1 MNWET
6 YIAFGDSITIGARTY
21 LGYPELTGAI
31 LEDRLSKQWNVINCS
46 VSGFTA
52 IELARYID
60 KNYSNLIQHKSSITT
75 ILIGTNDLKSG
86 TSQQNFEI
94 ALTQI
99 IIKSKI
105 LTQNSNVVLLM
116 IPELQEGIMY
126 PYNIEMNS
134 KVAELN
140 KSIEKLAK
148 KHNVRTLS
156 LEVEKENFFDGVHLN
171 DSGVDNIGKQV
182 SNFILSERGI

>member
-6 YIAFGDSITIGARTY
+6 YIALGDSITIGARTY
-21 LGYPELTGAI
+21 LGYPEFTGTI
-31 LEDRLSKQWNVINCS
+31 LEGRLSKEWNVVNCAE
-46 VSGFTA
+46 SGFTA

-60 KNYSNLIQHKSSITT
+60 NNYSSLTKHRSSITT

-140 KSIEKLAK
+140 QSIEKLAK
-148 KHNVRTLS
+148 KHNVKTLS
-156 LEVEKENFFDGVHLN
+156 LKVEKEDFFDGVHLS
-171 DSGVDNIGKQV
+171 DTGVENIGRQV
-182 SNFILSERGI
+182 SNYILSERGI

>member
-148 KHNVRTLS
+148 KHNVKTLS

>member
-6 YIAFGDSITIGARTY
+6 YIALGDSITIGARTY
-21 LGYPELTGAI
+21 LGYPEFTGAV
-31 LEDRLSKQWNVINCS
+31 LEETLSKDWNVINCA

-60 KNYSNLIQHKSSITT
+60 NNYSNLAQHKSSITT

-86 TSQQNFEI
+86 TSLRDYKI

-105 LTQNSNVVLLM
+105 LTQNSNVVLM
-116 IPELQEGIMY
+116 KIPELQEGIMY

-140 KSIEKLAK
+140 NSIEKLAK
-148 KHNVRTLS
+148 KHNVKTLS
-156 LEVEKENFFDGVHLN
+156 LNVEKEDFFDGVHLN
-171 DSGVDNIGKQV
+171 DSGVENIGKQV
-182 SNFILSERGI
+182 SSFILSERGI